1 MFRRSND
8 IVTGSFK
15 LCRQRT
21 TDATRSVCML
31 SIKATNAFVA
41 LILGLVVCLLI
52 ATGCQPAGSE
62 RSDRSELSSG
72 SERHAAGKAAASQ
85 PLGANVPPLGANVQP
100 SGDTVQ
106 SPILPDAESA
116 MDQSGGTDERIDGLS
131 VEAAS
136 RFIELGKLDE
146 ASSVLTKLLVM
157 RPDDVRVLFLS
168 ARLAA
173 QQSDLSRAV
182 VLLGEI
188 PEDHPEAGL
197 PALGQAA
204 EWCFM
209 LERYDDAEIN
219 YRKLLNASPNFVPAI
234 RQLAFL
240 LNRQGRRQE
249 ASVLI
254 RQLCKLGDVLQDE
267 LHSLVALR
275 DAMYHDPDEVAN
287 QSRDGTVRY
296 YFPIGPYGKARHA
309 FQANDFERVLEL
321 LRPTME
327 QSKAPTAMVAL
338 FGRAACE
345 QQNDQAVAWW
355 KTFAVEGQ
363 DEFADYWATLGTLA
377 LQSQHYGAAA
387 RALAEALQR
396 DGTDMESMSRM
407 RQALASLGKP
417 AEAELWFHRWT
428 EARAV
433 LDANNVVAATITP
446 DSTAVGN
453 LADALEQ
460 VDRKIEALMWRALSS
475 SPESAGPSLAE
486 LKQQHQQLVQS
497 QQGFPDQASLWCGLD
512 FLAFPLP
519 EASPVNEAKSVV
531 RPFGSSTVDSPVIS
545 PAFRNIADAAGLK
558 HIYRVAAQPLPR
570 HYSIHQT
577 LGGGVAVLDY
587 DLDGWPD
594 LYFAQG
600 GSGAP
605 SFVGALPNQL
615 YRNQATTLADVSDF
629 CDVSVREYSI
639 GVSKGDWNQ
648 DGFPDLVIANIG
660 TCLLLTNNGDGTF
673 SQRSLERQPN
683 YERIPAS
690 ICIADV
696 TADGLPDIV
705 QVGYVD
711 DSNVFAKPP
720 LDDQGN
726 VTITVAPGSFGGAI
740 DCLFANNGVGGFA
753 YHGLT
758 DLSDARTGLGLV
770 VADFDDQLG
779 NELFIGNDSLP
790 NRLWKLETTNQ
801 NGLQKLDLA
810 SVLGCAY
817 GFSGGATGAM
827 GIAVGDFDQNMKMD
841 FHVTNFENESSNL
854 YLKHGAAFQD
864 RNRQFDVA
872 AISTDLV
879 GFGTQAFDY
888 DNDRDTDL
896 VIANGHLDNAVSIR
910 GEFPQRLQLLC
921 NRGRRFQLLEV
932 SDPTNYWGQSHV
944 GRSLAMLDFNRDGLN
959 DIVMTNVE
967 EPSALLLNQ
976 TEVANHWLQ
985 VELVGTSSDRDA
997 VGAEVVLVGS
1007 EMTQH
1012 AWRVA
1017 GDGYLCSNEDMVAFG
1032 LGDDDVIERLEV
1044 FWPDGTRQ
1052 EITGIAADQRVIV
1065 IQDQS
1070 EVSGQR

>member
-1 MFRRSND
+1 MRSGK
-8 IVTGSFK
+8 VT
-15 LCRQRT
+15 
-21 TDATRSVCML
+21 
-31 SIKATNAFVA
+31 KAFDVS
-41 LILGLVVCLLI
+41 ILGLVVCLFI
-52 ATGCQPAGSE
+52 ATGCQPADQPAGSE
-62 RSDRSELSSG
+62 SSDRSELSSG
-72 SERHAAGKAAASQ
+72 LASRTAGKVAASQ
-85 PLGANVPPLGANVQP
+85 PIGDAVQ
-100 SGDTVQ
+100 Q
-106 SPILPDAESA
+106 PIVPDAESV
-116 MDQSGGTDERIDGLS
+116 MDQGGGTDERIDGVS
-131 VEAAS
+131 IEAAS
-136 RFIELGKLDE
+136 QLIELGKLDD

-173 QQSDLSRAV
+173 QQGDLFRAV
-182 VLLGEI
+182 TLLGEI

-204 EWCFM
+204 EWCFI
-209 LERYDDAEIN
+209 LERYDDAESN

-267 LHSLVALR
+267 LHSLIALR
-275 DAMYHDPDEVAN
+275 DAMYHEPDDVAH
-287 QSRDGTVRY
+287 QSSDGLVRH
-296 YFPIGPYGKARHA
+296 YFPIGPYGRARHA

-321 LRPTME
+321 LRPSME
-327 QSKAPTAMVAL
+327 QSKAPAAMVAL

-355 KTFAVEGQ
+355 RTFTVEGQ

-377 LQSQHYGAAA
+377 LQSQHYDSAV
-387 RALAEALQR
+387 RALAEALRR

-407 RQALASLGKP
+407 RQALASLGKE
-417 AEAELWFHRWT
+417 AEAELWFDRWT
-428 EARAV
+428 KTRAV
-433 LDANNVVAATITP
+433 LDANNLVAATTTP
-446 DSTAVGN
+446 DSVAVHQ
-453 LADALEQ
+453 LADGLEQ
-460 VDRKIEALMWRALSS
+460 LDRKLEALMWRALTASAK
-475 SPESAGPSLAE
+475 SAGPALTE
-486 LKQQHQQLVQS
+486 LNQQHQLLIHN
-497 QQGFPDQASLWCGLD
+497 QQGFPDQTSLWCGLD

-519 EASPVNEAKSVV
+519 KASPVDQENAMVSPVGNGVADK
-531 RPFGSSTVDSPVIS
+531 PVIS
-545 PAFRNIADAAGLK
+545 PAFSNVAGMAGLK
-558 HIYRVAAQPLPR
+558 HIYRVASQPLSR

-600 GSGAP
+600 GSGP
-605 SFVGALPNQL
+605 PDFVGSLGNQL
-615 YRNQATTLADVSDF
+615 YRNQATTLVDVSDLS
-629 CDVSVREYSI
+629 DTSVREYSI

-720 LDDQGN
+720 LDNQGN
-726 VTITVAPGSFGGAI
+726 VTITVAPGNFGGAV
-740 DCLFANNGVGGFA
+740 DCLLCNLGDGGFA
-753 YHGLT
+753 FQRLT
-758 DLSDARTGLGLV
+758 DLSDARTGLGMI
-770 VADFDDQLG
+770 VADFDDQPG

-790 NRLWKLETTNQ
+790 NRLWKLERTAQ
-801 NGLQKLDLA
+801 NDLQTLDLA

-827 GIAVGDFDQNMKMD
+827 GIAVGDFDQNTKMD

-854 YLKHGAAFQD
+854 YLKHDAAFQD
-864 RNRQFDVA
+864 RNRQFDLA
-872 AISTDLV
+872 AISRDLV

-888 DNDRDTDL
+888 DNDCDLDL
-896 VIANGHLDNAVSIR
+896 VVANGHLDDAISIR
-910 GEFPQRLQLLC
+910 GEFPQRLQLVC
-921 NRGRRFQLLEV
+921 NRGKRFQLLEV

-944 GRSLAMLDFNRDGLN
+944 ARSLAMLDFNRDGLR
-959 DIVMTNVE
+959 DVVMTNVE

-976 TEVANHWLQ
+976 TEVENHWLQ
-985 VELVGTSSDRDA
+985 IQLVGTSSDRDA
-997 VGAEVVLVGS
+997 VGAEVVLIGS

-1017 GDGYLCSNEDMVAFG
+1017 GDGYLCSNEGLVAFG
-1032 LGDDDVIERLEV
+1032 LGDDAVIERLIV
-1044 FWPDGTRQ
+1044 SWPDGTKQ
-1052 EITGIAADQRVIV
+1052 EVIDIAADHRVIV
-1065 IQDQS
+1065 VQGHT
-1070 EVSGQR
+1070 EVTWHAEVTEQMEVTEQTEVTE